1 MSIDKKRWVFLLFLL
16 NVGFCCVGVGGGGGE
31 MRRRSLSGTAG
42 RSWELPDF
50 LHGTRNRVATPL
62 SKYFKCRACKRMIYA
77 QQWKQYEQKMKKKL
91 PCLKK
96 CVIRANVLGEIQ
108 CDMPNKQRT
117 PFCWLWD
124 RTSPDPR
131 FSLNIAK
138 LSSLENQEGLKAYN
152 NFFKVSK
159 FIKFWLLSN

>member
-16 NVGFCCVGVGGGGGE
+16 DVGFCCVGVGGGGGE

-50 LHGTRNRVATPL
+50 LHGTRNRVAAPL

-77 QQWKQYEQKMKKKL
+77 QQWKQYGQKMKKKL

-117 PFCWLWD
+117 PFCWLCD
-124 RTSPDPR
+124 RTRPDPIFPSEYWKIV
-131 FSLNIAK
+131 FSWEFIFLVSVKKNWRHTTTSSWWAK
-138 LSSLENQEGLKAYN
+138 P
-152 NFFKVSK
+152 
-159 FIKFWLLSN
+159 